1 MLTEMTADMEPE
13 CVQTFEKRP
22 TYKEL
27 EKLLM
32 SREGSV
38 AAMSII
44 DRVKREAQF
53 NATSVAAKP
62 NNIDMD

>member
-1 MLTEMTADMEPE
+1 MCADLREA
-13 CVQTFEKRP
+13 TND
-22 TYKEL
+22 KEL